1 MARDGIEP
9 PTPAFSGPRSTTEL
23 PGLSATLR
31 VAISCAD
38 SGVAG
43 GGGQVH
49 DQCAATTERQ
59 YIKFR
64 IARPNRDVVLAGPL
78 ALDFRMAAR
87 GPYTR
92 AGRSPIACGQ
102 VFGGS
107 GEALAGLHWK
117 ATMRRCCWFFN
128 CLFVVAAITV
138 CAQAPEV
145 RSHASDASAF
155 GAEVRAARAYEAA
168 VRQGPLAVR
177 AFLEGF
183 PKGADLHV
191 HLSGAVYAE
200 TFIRD
205 AGEDGLCVDPAALA
219 FAQPPCVAP
228 RIAAKDLS
236 GNIAAANQA
245 LYDRLIDAFSMRSF
259 VPSAGWSGHDQFFAT
274 FARFGGLSKSH
285 TGEWVDEVAS
295 RAAAQNQQYLE
306 LMETPPFSH
315 AVQIAKA
322 VGWSPELARAEPEAF
337 AHLRQDL
344 IDRGLRDEIAP
355 DREDVRQ
362 AEAERR
368 RLEHCG
374 TPQAR
379 AACAV
384 EIRYIYQILRGNPP
398 QQVFAQTL
406 LGFETVQASMD
417 ADKTGKGDGFVG
429 INFVMPE
436 DGLISM
442 RDYTLHMKM
451 VGYLHSVYPRVHI
464 TLHAGELA
472 PGLVPPEGLR
482 FHIRQAVEL
491 GYAERI
497 GHGVDVM
504 YEDDPWGLL
513 REMADQHV
521 MVEINLS
528 SNEGILGVKGADH
541 PFPIYRAAHV
551 PVALSTDDE
560 GVSRIDLTHEY
571 VRAALDYRLSYADL
585 KQLARTGMEHDFLPG
600 TSLWAAP
607 DRFGV
612 VVAACRGQIAGAVN
626 PAARCKAFLEANPKA
641 AAQWE
646 LERRFR
652 AFEAK
657 F

>member
-1 MARDGIEP
+1 
-9 PTPAFSGPRSTTEL
+9 
-23 PGLSATLR
+23 
-31 VAISCAD
+31 
-38 SGVAG
+38 
-43 GGGQVH
+43 
-49 DQCAATTERQ
+49 
-59 YIKFR
+59 
-64 IARPNRDVVLAGPL
+64 
-78 ALDFRMAAR
+78 
-87 GPYTR
+87 
-92 AGRSPIACGQ
+92 
-102 VFGGS
+102 
-107 GEALAGLHWK
+107 
-117 ATMRRCCWFFN
+117 MRRYCRSLTS
-128 CLFVVAAITV
+128 LFVVAATTV
-138 CAQAPEV
+138 CAQAPSM
-145 RSHASDASAF
+145 RTRASDTAAS
-155 GAEVRAARAYEAA
+155 GAETRAARGYEVAL
-168 VRQGPLAVR
+168 RQGPLAVR

-205 AGEDGLCVDPAALA
+205 AGEDGLCVDPTALA
-219 FAQPPCVAP
+219 FAPSPCVGTL
-228 RIAAKDLS
+228 IAAKDFS
-236 GNIAAANQA
+236 GNISAANQT
-245 LYDRLIDAFSMRSF
+245 LYDRLVDAFSMRSF

-274 FARFGGLSKSH
+274 FGHFGGLSKSH
-285 TGEWVDEVAS
+285 TGEWVDEVAT

-306 LMETPPFSH
+306 LMQTPPFSH
-315 AVQIAKA
+315 AVEIANA
-322 VGWSPELARAEPEAF
+322 IGWSPELARAEPEAF
-337 AHLRQDL
+337 AHLRQEL

-355 DREDVRQ
+355 DREDVSQ

-374 TPQAR
+374 TLEAT

-384 EIRYIYQILRGNPP
+384 EIRYICQILRGYPP

-406 LGFETVQASMD
+406 LGFETVQASMN
-417 ADKTGKGDGFVG
+417 ADKTGKAGGFVG

-442 RDYTLHMKM
+442 RDYTLQMKT

-504 YEDDPWGLL
+504 YEEDPWGLL

-607 DRFGV
+607 DRFDL
-612 VVAACRGQIAGAVN
+612 VVAVCRAQIAGPGQPWGA
-626 PAARCKAFLEANPKA
+626 CKAFLDGSPKA